1 MDTGE
6 LLGIADEMLVR
17 GKGVGNLAMDWYPF
31 QGVVILPSR
40 FMRWTPG

>member
-17 GKGVGNLAMDWYPF
+17 GKGLVTSRWTG
-31 QGVVILPSR
+31 IPSR
-40 FMRWTPG
+40 G